1 KTLFITGAS
10 REIGLAIALR
20 AARDGANIV
29 VAAKTATAHPKLPGT
44 IYTAAE
50 EIEKAGGKALPCVVD
65 IRMEDQVQK
74 AVNEAVAQFG
84 GIDILVN
91 NASAINL
98 VNTETLTMKSFDLMH
113 GINSRGTFLCSKLC
127 IPYLSKSAN
136 PHILN
141 ISPPLS
147 MRQRWFK
154 DHVGYTMA
162 KYGMSM
168 CVLGMSPELAKYGI
182 AVNALWPR
190 TAILTAA
197 MKMLAGGDEVA
208 SQCRKPEIM
217 ADAAYLVL
225 TKDSRTFSGQFCIDD
240 DVLRR
245 EGGLTDKDL
254 EQYSCVPGGQLL
266 PDFFLDEPD
275 AAKPAAT
282 SASSGAQSGQQ
293 QPGADVEA
301 SMKHLAT
308 AIDAEAVG
316 LVKGLVELQL
326 TDLNRSWLL
335 NLKSMPGGLS
345 EIRPGDSGSTEK
357 PDTCM
362 TMKSADLQQ
371 LVSGKLSA
379 TGAFMAGKLRITGN
393 MGVAMKLEKVFRKAV
408 AASSAK
414 L

>member
-1 KTLFITGAS
+1 SWPGKTLFITGAS
-10 REIGLAIALR
+10 RGNWARNRLCAQPATLWPPRLPPLIPSCLA
-20 AARDGANIV
+20 
-29 VAAKTATAHPKLPGT
+29 T

-50 EIEKAGGKALPCVVD
+50 EIEKAGGKALPC
-65 IRMEDQVQK
+65 
-74 AVNEAVAQFG
+74 NG
-84 GIDILVN
+84 GPGAEGGERSRGSVRRIDILVN

-141 ISPPLS
+141 ISRHCPCGS
-147 MRQRWFK
+147 AGSR
-154 DHVGYTMA
+154 TT
-162 KYGMSM
+162 M

-197 MKMLAGGDEVA
+197 MKMLAGGDEVTLLWPPSAA
-208 SQCRKPEIM
+208 SRRLWLTPP
-217 ADAAYLVL
+217 YLVL

-254 EQYSCVPGGQLL
+254 EQYSCAASCCLI
-266 PDFFLDEPD
+266 FFLDEPD

-393 MGVAMKLEKVFRKAV
+393 MGVAMKLEKVFSQSCGCLICQAL
-408 AASSAK
+408 SSAN
-414 L
+414 LAG

>member
-1 KTLFITGAS
+1 MA
-10 REIGLAIALR
+10 
-20 AARDGANIV
+20 
-29 VAAKTATAHPKLPGT
+29 
-44 IYTAAE
+44 
-50 EIEKAGGKALPCVVD
+50 
-65 IRMEDQVQK
+65 RMEDQVQK

-84 GIDILVN
+84 GIDILIN

-98 VNTETLTMKSFDLMH
+98 VNTETLTMKSYDLMH
-113 GINSRGTFLCSKLC
+113 GINARGTFLCSKLC
-127 IPYLSKSAN
+127 IPHLAKSAN

-147 MRQRWFK
+147 MRPRWFK

-168 CVLGMSPELAKYGI
+168 CVLGMAPELAKHGI

-240 DVLRR
+240 DILKRD
-245 EGGLTDKDL
+245 GGLTDKDL
-254 EQYSCVPGGQLL
+254 ERYSCVPGGQLL
-266 PDFFLDEPD
+266 PDFFLDEPEESKSTPNGSIESLRQSYLD
-275 AAKPAAT
+275 TAGKKPE
-282 SASSGAQSGQQ
+282 QQ
-293 QPGADVEA
+293 QQKQESGGSAANVDA
-301 SMKHLAT
+301 SLKHLAS

-316 LVKGLVELQL
+316 LVKGLVQLQL
-326 TDLNRSWLL
+326 TDVNRSWLL

-345 EIRPGDSGSTEK
+345 EIAAGAELSDK

-393 MGVAMKLEKVFRKAV
+393 MSVAMKLEKVFRKAV
-408 AASSAK
+408 AASKAK